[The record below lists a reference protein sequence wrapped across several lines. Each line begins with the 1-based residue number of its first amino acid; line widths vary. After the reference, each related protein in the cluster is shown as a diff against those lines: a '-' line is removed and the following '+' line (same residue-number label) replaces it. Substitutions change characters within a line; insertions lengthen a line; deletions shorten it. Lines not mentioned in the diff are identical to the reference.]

1 MIYEIRIAANSSTDA
16 KGQEL
21 LAEIKRTLGI
31 RSIKNIRSSKVYRLE
46 GISSSDAQKFS
57 QAVLFE
63 PISQQ
68 MSFGK
73 PIFSGFDKKI
83 EVAYK
88 SGVMNPEVGSLLK
101 AASDLNIKLT
111 AADTSTEYAFWG
123 KVKDKDLSTIT
134 SRLLVNKTVEQI
146 VKKPPKTLMIS
157 GKKGKVEKISI
168 RNLKDS
174 KLMELSKDRLFL
186 NLEEMKIIRN

>member
-1 MIYEIRIAANSSTDA
+1 MIYEIRIAANSLTDT

-31 RSIKNIRSSKVYRLE
+31 KSIKNIRTTKIYRLE
-46 GISSSDAQKFS
+46 GISASDTQKFTKT
-57 QAVLFE
+57 VLFE

-68 MSFGK
+68 TSFGK
-73 PIFSGFDKKI
+73 PIFSSFDKKI

-88 SGVMNPEVGSLLK
+88 GGVMNPEVGSLLK

-111 AADTSTEYAFWG
+111 AADTSYEYAFWG
-123 KVKDKDLSTIT
+123 RLSQKDLSIIID
-134 SRLLVNKTVEQI
+134 RLLVNKTVEQI
-146 VKKPPKTLMIS
+146 VKKPPKTMMIS
-157 GKKGKVEKISI
+157 GQKGKVEKISI

-174 KLMELSKDRLFL
+174 KLMELSKD
-186 NLEEMKIIRN
+186 